1 MVAYQLNFIYVRVWH
16 CYRLGIELT
25 LKIDV
30 KNGFGASYFF
40 SSLWYIVQTVVF
52 LCVMPII
59 TVPQKMRGLVIG
71 IIDLTGNSRN
81 KQSEHRL
88 PKTGYKTPE
97 HGAYKCEIFEY

>member
-1 MVAYQLNFIYVRVWH
+1 MVLGRAIFSPLSGILFKQLF
-16 CYRLGIELT
+16 
-25 LKIDV
+25 
-30 KNGFGASYFF
+30 
-40 SSLWYIVQTVVF
+40 F

-88 PKTGYKTPE
+88 PKTGYKKSPE